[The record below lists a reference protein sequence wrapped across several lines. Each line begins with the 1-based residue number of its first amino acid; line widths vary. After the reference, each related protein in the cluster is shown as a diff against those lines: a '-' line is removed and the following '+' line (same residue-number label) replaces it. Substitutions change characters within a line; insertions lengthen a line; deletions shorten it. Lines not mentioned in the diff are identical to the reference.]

1 MPQNWDCESVD
12 FAVTLQ
18 RDSITL
24 RSQKRNMYN
33 LFKKVRIMKKV
44 KGLFLILFVIAL
56 TACSSND
63 DGVVAG
69 VEIPGITITGD
80 ADCCSAEE
88 ALNTYNFLKT
98 VKLIPELSTEID
110 GKYNVYV
117 YTKTGSF
124 HTGYNDIYFVS
135 TKKETGNYIKDVTVT
150 SNSPL
155 MYMSKMNMYHST
167 PVSEKSRIVNYDY
180 LAVKRVWVSFL
191 METSDAGSWT
201 YSYEVNVLGKT
212 GGVEKKDIVVSA
224 LPEGQVW
231 LKSFKVGDDTF
242 FLSLVNPTDWKT
254 GTNTIKA
261 YVSKKSNPITTPYAL
276 ATETFTV
283 DIDPR
288 MPDMGNHTSP
298 NNTPL
303 VKQEDGSYQGTINL
317 TMTGLWRIHLKV
329 KDSEGNVVAG
339 GEEGST
345 LFWDVTI

>member
-1 MPQNWDCESVD
+1 
-12 FAVTLQ
+12 
-18 RDSITL
+18 
-24 RSQKRNMYN
+24 
-33 LFKKVRIMKKV
+33 MKIA
-44 KGLFLILFVIAL
+44 KGLFLFFVALSL
-56 TACSSND
+56 TACNSND
-63 DGVVAG
+63 DGVQAG
-69 VEIPGITITGD
+69 IEIPGITITDD

-124 HTGYNDIYFVS
+124 HTGYNEIYFVS
-135 TKKETGNYIKDVTVT
+135 TKKETGNYIKELTVT
-150 SNSPL
+150 GHTPL
-155 MYMSKMNMYHST
+155 MFMSKMNMYHST

-201 YSYEVNVLGKT
+201 YSYEVNVLGKS
-212 GGVEKKDIVVSA
+212 GGVEKKDITVNA
-224 LPEGQVW
+224 LPEGQSW
-231 LKSFKVGDDTF
+231 LKSFKVGNDTYY
-242 FLSLVNPTDWKT
+242 LSLVNPIDWKT
-254 GTNTIKA
+254 GTNDIRA
-261 YVSKKSNPITTPYAL
+261 YVSKKSTPATTPYLPAS
-276 ATETFTV
+276 ETFTI

-303 VKQEDGSYQGTINL
+303 VKQDDGSYKGTINL
-317 TMTGLWRIHLKV
+317 TMTGLWRIHLTV
-329 KDSEGNVVAG
+329 KDSEGSIVAG
-339 GEEGST
+339 GDESST